1 MPYYFI
7 SDITIHDEI
16 KYKEY
21 DLNLWYYSKE
31 YQEIINHRLGG
42 ALCNTLVKGL

>member
-1 MPYYFI
+1 MDIDNRQLYNMLYYFI

-21 DLNLWYYSKE
+21 DLK
-31 YQEIINHRLGG
+31 
-42 ALCNTLVKGL
+42 